1 MLFLALGR
9 SFYFSLFM
17 TSARIKQLR
26 IFFHAI
32 SALPSILYVM
42 GLLKTWPWGIWTRV
56 LETRGCY
63 IVNYLI
69 VMFGVVNLTSSLV
82 LEK

>member
-1 MLFLALGR
+1 
-9 SFYFSLFM
+9 M

-42 GLLKTWPWGIWTRV
+42 GLLR
-56 LETRGCY
+56 RGLGDLDKGLG
-63 IVNYLI
+63 NMGL
-69 VMFGVVNLTSSLV
+69 LS
-82 LEK
+82 